1 MVKTQNLVPHVYYK
15 ESRDFQYFGRLFD
28 IIFNY
33 CKTNTDLLKKID
45 YKSQSNLIDLVIQTL
60 GFEPISKTRID
71 SLYQLS
77 LIWSSMIKN
86 KGNMKSIE
94 TLLKSLLNFERSS
107 ANIDI
112 SPKMIST
119 GNTYNS
125 LDINLSSDITD
136 NEIYLIEKVLD
147 YILPVTVIYQINK
160 VSVQSQETGYIT
172 QNEYAEADYISTTD
186 VMSKDNSYMNI
197 QSGYKSK
204 DEKLKDINKIDQGD
218 IRFSKVAQDPKS
230 NT

>member
-1 MVKTQNLVPHVYYK
+1 
-15 ESRDFQYFGRLFD
+15 
-28 IIFNY
+28 
-33 CKTNTDLLKKID
+33 
-45 YKSQSNLIDLVIQTL
+45 
-60 GFEPISKTRID
+60 
-71 SLYQLS
+71 
-77 LIWSSMIKN
+77 
-86 KGNMKSIE
+86 
-94 TLLKSLLNFERSS
+94 
-107 ANIDI
+107 
-112 SPKMIST
+112 MIST

>member
-1 MVKTQNLVPHVYYK
+1 MVKIQNLVPHVYYK

-160 VSVQSQETGYIT
+160 VSVQLQEIGYIT

-197 QSGYKSK
+197 QPGYKSK

-230 NT
+230 NN